1 MGSNT
6 AKVKGKEGRGK
17 VLPWHKAW
25 LWPQCKGLREARLK
39 NQKPRLMTDQ
49 KKGPR
54 GHKAKGSRDDVTI
67 SPPRQLLTKTPEEQK
82 PLCPSS
88 FTSARHLTAGSTHL
102 LFLLHF

>member
-17 VLPWHKAW
+17 VLSWHKAW
-25 LWPQCKGLREARLK
+25 LQPQWEGLRGARLK

-54 GHKAKGSRDDVTI
+54 GHR
-67 SPPRQLLTKTPEEQK
+67 PRVPMVMSLFHLPD
-82 PLCPSS
+82 SS
-88 FTSARHLTAGSTHL
+88 
-102 LFLLHF
+102 